1 MKTKTIKFKNKTI
14 SYETFTW
21 GEYFEIFCVALFS
34 CLIVI
39 SMLAGSS
46 EVDKGMKEYIAKNI
60 SNKIVSVD
68 MQSIVSDF
76 LDRQKDK
83 KLSSDDINNV
93 ATIFADNLES
103 AIEKKATSEGLVIIP
118 KQAVVAGGRDITL
131 ELKEELFKEL
141 S

>member
-21 GEYFEIFCVALFS
+21 GEYFEIFCIGLVSCFAL
-34 CLIVI
+34 LMMI
-39 SMLAGSS
+39 SHSD
-46 EVDKGMKEYIAKNI
+46 EVDKGVEKYIKKSI
-60 SNKIVSVD
+60 SEKVVSVD

-83 KLSSDDINNV
+83 KLSSEDINNV